1 MRTMKKMA
9 SLLNVCVFLLCCSAV
24 ASQGCDHLVAV
35 GGNFI
40 VPLGYKL
47 KPADKLK
54 WRFNGNIIVFKRP
67 EKFIV
72 GKTDDINDD
81 GSLKLTNLK
90 KDQAGLYTA
99 EVFDKNGKEQAT
111 KRTNLCTLDPVKKP
125 TVNITCLASEVVFT
139 CSHDPQPDGTKQYDA
154 IYYKWFYYDKMISNG
169 TETSMTRKAAETENL
184 LVSCEVGNKVS
195 SAKSDSLTHTCNEPL
210 KKPEIQG
217 TCKDSEVIITCHAP
231 PLPDNV
237 QFKWFQDG
245 EVIVNETEKSLTI
258 NSAGSKNKNFSC
270 EVYNQASSKKS
281 DSFSH
286 SCVGSTFLDLPDE
299 LFGVSIWVYIGGGAG
314 LLVLIILLIILCCV
328 QCKKKRRK
336 YDEAELEYRAGNSS
350 SPEYCTH

>member
-195 SAKSDSLTHTCNEPL
+195 SAKSDSLTHTCNVKPL

-286 SCVGSTFLDLPDE
+286 SCVGSN
-299 LFGVSIWVYIGGGAG
+299 
-314 LLVLIILLIILCCV
+314 
-328 QCKKKRRK
+328 
-336 YDEAELEYRAGNSS
+336 EAELEYRAGNSS